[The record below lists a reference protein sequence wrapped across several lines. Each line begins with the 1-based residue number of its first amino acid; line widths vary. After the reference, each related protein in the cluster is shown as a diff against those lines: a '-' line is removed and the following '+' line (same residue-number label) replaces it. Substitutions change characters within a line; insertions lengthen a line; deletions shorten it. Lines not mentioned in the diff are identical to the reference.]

1 MHNTGKDDDR
11 RSPVINA
18 E

>member
-1 MHNTGKDDDR
+1 MHNTGKDEDW